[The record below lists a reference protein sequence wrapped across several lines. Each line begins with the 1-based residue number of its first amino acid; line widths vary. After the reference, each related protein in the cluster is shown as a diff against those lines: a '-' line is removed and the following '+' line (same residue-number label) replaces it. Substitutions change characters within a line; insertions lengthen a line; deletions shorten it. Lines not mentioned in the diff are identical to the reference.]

1 MIDQGG
7 DWGSGYGYGYDD
19 SNGNGHC
26 TTNGNANTN
35 GGDVAHGKI
44 NGNSMRNGDANIN
57 IALLSQF
64 SQRPQKYVKMF

>member
-35 GGDVAHGKI
+35 GGDVAHGKSVEI
-44 NGNSMRNGDANIN
+44 PLTMAM
-57 IALLSQF
+57 
-64 SQRPQKYVKMF
+64 PM